1 VTPGDQLRIEV
12 DVLAFKTR
20 VGRME
25 AKAFVDGKLACQA
38 ILMCSIV
45 PRAQEEAPA
54 ATEAQQEAAQ

>member
-1 VTPGDQLRIEV
+1 
-12 DVLAFKTR
+12 
-20 VGRME
+20 
-25 AKAFVDGKLACQA
+25 VDGKLACQA